1 MDKEEFQPK
10 NHQKSIPSLK
20 GGNKFK
26 PDRRFSK
33 PIESGWIEPDGTR
46 H

>member
-26 PDRRFSK
+26 PDRRFFEAHK
-33 PIESGWIEPDGTR
+33 IRLD
-46 H
+46 